1 VGDLARLV
9 EFSVDA
15 VTEGID
21 ALGGV
26 TVRLRPLDS
35 TSVGG
40 EVNHD
45 VAYSSAGHARAR
57 TFTGFGAHTDIIVA
71 TAEAYVGAINALLR
85 AKAAQPET
93 VQVAS

>member
-1 VGDLARLV
+1 
-9 EFSVDA
+9 

-26 TVRLRPLDS
+26 TVRLRPLDR
-35 TSVGG
+35 TAVDA
-40 EVNHD
+40 EVNRDD
-45 VAYSSAGHARAR
+45 VYSTTGHVRAR

-85 AKAAQPET
+85 ANAAQPET